1 MDDMK
6 MWLIQMAFFSYKA
19 LKLRSLSLVIMFVRT
34 TSGQF
39 CRLANCCLLSV

>member
-6 MWLIQMAFFSYKA
+6 MWLIQTAFVSYKA
-19 LKLRSLSLVIMFVRT
+19 LGFRNLSLVVMLVRT

-39 CRLANCCLLSV
+39 CRLANCHLLSV